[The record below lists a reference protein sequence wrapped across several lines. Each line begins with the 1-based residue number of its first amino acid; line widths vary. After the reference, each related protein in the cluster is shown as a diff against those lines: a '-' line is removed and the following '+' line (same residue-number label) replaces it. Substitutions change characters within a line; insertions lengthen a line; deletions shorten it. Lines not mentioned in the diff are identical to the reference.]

1 VLDWQLAEP
10 QQVLVGELVQQLA
23 RLVQQ
28 QVLLAQLEQPQES
41 LESLLEKPQLEWLV
55 LPRLRQQLP
64 ARLQQLRS
72 RPPAP

>member
-1 VLDWQLAEP
+1 MPRSLKLQWQPVQLVLEWQLAEP

-41 LESLLEKPQLEWLV
+41 LESLLEKRQLE
-55 LPRLRQQLP
+55 
-64 ARLQQLRS
+64 
-72 RPPAP
+72 

>member
-41 LESLLEKPQLEWLV
+41 LESLLEKRQLE
-55 LPRLRQQLP
+55 
-64 ARLQQLRS
+64 
-72 RPPAP
+72 